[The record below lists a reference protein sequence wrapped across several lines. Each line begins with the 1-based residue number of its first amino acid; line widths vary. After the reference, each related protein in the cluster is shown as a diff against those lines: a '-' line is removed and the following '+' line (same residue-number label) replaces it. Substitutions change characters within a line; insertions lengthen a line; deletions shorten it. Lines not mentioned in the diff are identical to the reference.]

1 MAFGAQKISPIDFNK
16 SAAVGVNLPPFCPIS
31 ISILII
37 LQRHAIKNNLVNY
50 FLTNPGERPLNPEF
64 GGGLRAFIFEQIT
77 SDNLDNLKEK
87 IQTDLGTFFTNIT
100 VIDLQVNG
108 FEDRNTIN
116 TKLKYSVNQTNIV
129 DTVEMNFE

>member
-16 SAAVGVNLPPFCPIS
+16 SAAVGVDLPFSAPGVFYS
-31 ISILII
+31 NYTTAA
-37 LQRHAIKNNLVNY
+37 AIKNNLVNY

-77 SDNLDNLKEK
+77 TDNLDNLKEK
-87 IQTDLGTFFTNIT
+87 IQNDLGTFFTNIT
-100 VIDLQVNG
+100 VINLQVNG

-116 TKLKYSVNQTNIV
+116 TKLEYSVNQTNIV

>member
-16 SAAVGVNLPPFCPIS
+16 SAAVGVNLPLSAPSVFYPNYTTAD
-31 ISILII
+31 
-37 LQRHAIKNNLVNY
+37 AIKNNLVNY